1 MIEVDEAPLVISAVA
16 VAGIMTKQL
25 WPYAVQLLSIRGKV
39 TIDDR
44 RRIEDRKESAPTPPV
59 YTKEEHDKWCAL
71 RLETISTRLT
81 GIEGNVADVKEHENE
96 AKQAVREIWARLDT
110 VVDKMH
116 NYHADTLKAINA
128 IGK

>member
-1 MIEVDEAPLVISAVA
+1 MIEVDGAPLIVSAVA
-16 VAGIMTKQL
+16 LAGLIAKPL
-25 WPYAVQLLSIRGKV
+25 WPYAVQLMSIRGKF

-44 RRIEDRKESAPTPPV
+44 RKTEDRRADAPPV